1 MDEDVLRELRIIKG
15 LLLAQ
20 LSYALQQDGQAKRR
34 DVIALLRNA
43 GLEPRDIAA
52 VLGVTPNSVSVALVK
67 LRKEGRVHTRA

>member
-1 MDEDVLRELRIIKG
+1 MDEDALRELRIIKG

-20 LSYALQQDGQAKRR
+20 LSHALQQDGAQRR
-34 DVIALLRNA
+34 DEIALLSNA

-67 LRKEGRVHTRA
+67 LRKEGRVHTRT